1 MGAPDCRIEKT
12 VGTRSDGHCPVWAP
26 MDQAQK
32 RPEEPDVTRRSLLN
46 MLLVTIVFCA
56 GALWAH
62 YASLPAAQAQ
72 QGTTVR
78 TVGAGGAGNPAVGCV
93 PQAYVT
99 EHEEDPFD
107 STKIRRTRTTVTSVA
122 IVYADGT
129 VHTKQVEN

>member
-1 MGAPDCRIEKT
+1 
-12 VGTRSDGHCPVWAP
+12 
-26 MDQAQK
+26 MDRAQN
-32 RPEEPDVTRRSLLN
+32 RPEEPDVTRRPLLN
-46 MLLVTIVFCA
+46 VLLVAIVFGA

-93 PQAYVT
+93 PQAYTT

-129 VHTKQVEN
+129 VHTKKVEN